1 MKFYNLL
8 LAGLVFVV
16 SSCSNEGTTSN
27 EDTNTEPTKTELKS
41 TIVGDLG
48 IPDGSYV
55 LTKEKHSII
64 WEASK
69 ITGSTH
75 SGIIKA
81 GNGKFKVEDGSISR
95 GIVSFEMNS
104 FEVTD
109 ITGED
114 KANFDVHLKSD
125 DFLDVEK
132 FPVARLMM
140 NGSSTAEN
148 GKMNLLCSFEFHG
161 VVVDYIVPFTVE
173 QKKMTAGKFGYQI
186 NGKFM
191 LDRTKHNITYGSG
204 SVFDNLGDR
213 VINDEVIIG
222 FAFTVL

>member
-8 LAGLVFVV
+8 AYGLVLFV
-16 SSCSNEGTTSN
+16 SSCSNEGTTPN
-27 EDTNTEPTKTELKS
+27 EDTNTEPTKTELQS

-48 IPDGSYV
+48 IPDGKYT
-55 LTKEKHSII
+55 LTKEKHSIT

-95 GIVSFEMNS
+95 GVVSFEMNS

-109 ITGED
+109 IKGED
-114 KANFDVHLKSD
+114 KANFDGHLKSE
-125 DFLDVEK
+125 DFLDIEK

-148 GKMNLLCSFEFHG
+148 GKMNLSCSFDFHG

-204 SVFDNLGDR
+204 SVFDDLGDR
-213 VINDEVIIG
+213 VINDDVKIV
-222 FAFTVL
+222 FKFTAL